1 MNTDEILAALRQVQ
15 EALRSCEYT
24 KSSWEG
30 GSSENFYF
38 SYGKINH
45 AEKQLPAIIAAVEE
59 QQNTVAGLRED
70 LRQLIRVVLT
80 NPTDAAGFVQANY
93 HKEYTELAKHA

>member
-1 MNTDEILAALRQVQ
+1 MTKDKIIAGLRQVQ
-15 EALRSCEYT
+15 EALEAAHRIASAYSMQYAWSREFDD
-24 KSSWEG
+24 SVMSL
-30 GSSENFYF
+30 
-38 SYGKINH
+38 
-45 AEKQLPAIIAAVEE
+45 KQLHAIIAAVEE
-59 QQNTVAGLRED
+59 QQNTITGLRED

>member
-1 MNTDEILAALRQVQ
+1 MTKDEIIAGLRQVQ
-15 EALRSCEYT
+15 EALIDLGACNIPDCTEPNCNRALS
-24 KSSWEG
+24 
-30 GSSENFYF
+30 
-38 SYGKINH
+38 
-45 AEKQLPAIIAAVEE
+45 QLPAIIAAVEE

-93 HKEYTELAKHA
+93 HKEYTELAKQA